1 MINIDFLDD
10 NVDINGII
18 MESIQ
23 FKDTTA
29 IDTLVELM
37 ENSISILKH
46 EFHEVSATTTLAL
59 YNTHSKLF
67 NKLLWILHDDVMQEA
82 IRNVM
87 NCIDNNDS
95 GEETESM
102 SLGQE

>member
-1 MINIDFLDD
+1 MINIQFLGND
-10 NVDINGII
+10 VDINGII
-18 MESIQ
+18 MESIH

-37 ENSISILKH
+37 ENSVSILQN
-46 EFHEVSATTTLAL
+46 EFHEVSDTTTLAL

-82 IRNVM
+82 IRDVM
-87 NCIDNNDS
+87 NCIDDDDS
-95 GEETESM
+95 GEETE
-102 SLGQE
+102 